1 MNANATISKPVTSLP
16 VADNGVDLPVPASVL
31 SEPSPEPS
39 SARATSAVASESEP
53 EPATETFHS
62 LSGRLVRSTVGV
74 YAPSP

>member
-1 MNANATISKPVTSLP
+1 MVT
-16 VADNGVDLPVPASVL
+16 VAV
-31 SEPSPEPS
+31 EPSSDSGTVAEPS
-39 SARATSAVASESEP
+39 SARATSAVASEPEP